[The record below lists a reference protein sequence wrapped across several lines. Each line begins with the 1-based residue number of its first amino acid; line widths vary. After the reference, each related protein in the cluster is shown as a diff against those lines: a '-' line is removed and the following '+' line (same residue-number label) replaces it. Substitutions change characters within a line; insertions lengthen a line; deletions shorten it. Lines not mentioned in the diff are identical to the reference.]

1 MGNNTLPDWAQNMRE
16 IFRAGT
22 ASQFIISGNIN
33 DFVPSQTGDL
43 IKYHPLKTYLNEV
56 LFAPFEVV
64 LFYDRGH
71 GIQLAKGSE
80 SFFKYLQLFDKFHGT
95 RFASDAGV
103 QGNPDRV
110 LDAPNLLP
118 RAPGQAL
125 EIIDR
130 FIRSM
135 AVKSGKLSDK
145 TPASVAVVLDY
156 ANFLV
161 PRGESL
167 YLSGDIGANLIK
179 ILGWSKEPLITG
191 ANIVTVLLTENM
203 NDLHESVLNNP
214 YSAKI
219 QIELP
224 SMNEIQTYIEYLA
237 NEEPDFTQYC
247 DLELPVLSEKL
258 VGLSRI
264 NAKNLLVRSIRNRQP
279 VTVKYVSRIKKE
291 LIEKEAGDKLEFV
304 ESKRT
309 LDDVAGHGA
318 AKQWFREDA
327 RLLRQAVKHALPMG
341 YLIAGR
347 IGIGKTYLVE
357 CFAGECGVPFV
368 ALKNFRDKWVGATEG
383 NLEKIFGIL
392 KALGQVV
399 VFVDEADQLAGRR
412 DSGSSD
418 GGLSGRIY
426 GMLAK
431 EMANTEH
438 RGKIL
443 WIFATSRP
451 DLLEVDL
458 KRQGRLDVHIPL
470 FPTNDPAEIKALLM
484 AMAKKTGA
492 DLKPEDLP
500 ELNFPE
506 PISGNELEGLLVRA
520 LREYEL
526 QKSTTQSS
534 SLPDI
539 LQKIC
544 REFRPSP
551 HRARLELMDLLAV
564 KECTDERFLPDR
576 YRKMDLIQVEKRINE
591 LLCN

>member
-1 MGNNTLPDWAQNMRE
+1 MGNLTLPDWAQNMRE

-22 ASQFIISGNIN
+22 ASQFVISGNIN
-33 DFVPSQTGDL
+33 DYVLYQTTDQV
-43 IKYHPLKTYLNEV
+43 KYYSLKTYLNEV

-64 LFYDRGH
+64 LFYDRGQ

-95 RFASDAGV
+95 RFASDAGAR
-103 QGNPDRV
+103 GDPARI
-110 LDAPNLLP
+110 LDAPGLLP

-125 EIIDR
+125 ELIDR
-130 FIRSM
+130 FIRST
-135 AVKSGKLSDK
+135 AVTSGNSANQS
-145 TPASVAVVLDY
+145 TGSVAVVLDY
-156 ANFLV
+156 ANFLA

-179 ILGWSKEPLITG
+179 ILGWSKEPMITG
-191 ANIVTVLLTENM
+191 ANMVTVLIAENM
-203 NDLHESVLNNP
+203 NDLHESVINNP
-214 YSAKI
+214 YGAKI
-219 QIELP
+219 QINLP
-224 SMNEIQTYIEYLA
+224 QKDEIETYINYLA
-237 NEEPDFTQYC
+237 KEEPGFTKLC
-247 DLELPVLSEKL
+247 DLAIPVLSEKL

-264 NAKNLLVRSIRNRQP
+264 NIKNLLLRSIRNQQP
-279 VTVKYVSRIKKE
+279 VTLKYVSRIKKE

-309 LDDVAGHGA
+309 LADVAGHEA

-327 RLLRQAVKHALPMG
+327 QLLRKGISQALPMG
-341 YLIAGR
+341 YLITGR

-392 KALGQVV
+392 QALGQVV
-399 VFVDEADQLAGRR
+399 VFVDEADQIAGHR
-412 DSGSSD
+412 DGGD
-418 GGLSGRIY
+418 GDSGLSGRIY

-431 EMANTEH
+431 EMSNTEH

-470 FPTNDPAEIKALLM
+470 FPTNDPEEIKALLL

-492 DLKPEDLP
+492 DLKPDDLP
-500 ELNFPE
+500 ELSFTD

-526 QKSTTQSS
+526 QKAAAQSVN
-534 SLPDI
+534 LKDI
-539 LQKIC
+539 LRKVC
-544 REFRPSP
+544 REFRPST
-551 HRARLELMDLLAV
+551 HRVRLELMDLLAV

-576 YRKMDLIQVEKRINE
+576 FRKLDLLQIENRIAE
-591 LLCN
+591 LLRN